1 MIVLS
6 GYRSALYDRALS
18 GWERHE
24 TELPN
29 HSGQGRSKQRRTES
43 VWMNAVASK
52 LPKAG

>member
-29 HSGQGRSKQRRTES
+29 HSGQGRSKQRRVE
-43 VWMNAVASK
+43 VLWLNPACGRFA
-52 LPKAG
+52 LA